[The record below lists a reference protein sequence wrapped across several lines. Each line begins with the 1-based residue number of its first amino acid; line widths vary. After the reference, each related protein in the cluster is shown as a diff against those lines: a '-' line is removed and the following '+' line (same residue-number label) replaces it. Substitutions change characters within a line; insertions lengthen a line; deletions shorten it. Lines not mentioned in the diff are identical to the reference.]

1 MTFCQ
6 YLQKLIKH
14 KKMTPE
20 KNDNT
25 PKPISEKSI
34 ENHLVK
40 RVREN
45 GGEALK
51 FYSQFSTGYPDRVVM
66 LPGGRIYWV
75 ELKAPG
81 KKPTKLQTEM
91 HEKLRKLGQV
101 VLVIDSKET
110 VNSFITG
117 IKLDLL

>member
-1 MTFCQ
+1 
-6 YLQKLIKH
+6 
-14 KKMTPE
+14 MTPE
-20 KNDNT
+20 K
-25 PKPISEKSI
+25 KI

-40 RVREN
+40 RVRKE

-51 FYSQFSTGYPDRVVM
+51 FYSQFSTGYPDRIVM
-66 LPGGRIYWV
+66 LPGGRTFWV

-101 VLVIDSKET
+101 VLVIDSKEM
-110 VNSFITG
+110 VDSFIIG
-117 IKLDLL
+117 INLDLL